1 MRAQPGRV
9 DEVGVVD
16 ASEVMERASYT
27 PGFGPREVGGIG
39 QNIQQHVGRVKNLS
53 AVPMGGHEAEEPLQ
67 IHNRPLRRRGKD
79 ACQGAGGRE
88 DPTIHTPLL
97 VEQIADGNL

>member
-1 MRAQPGRV
+1 
-9 DEVGVVD
+9 
-16 ASEVMERASYT
+16 MERASYT

-39 QNIQQHVGRVKNLS
+39 ENIEQHVGRVKYLS

-67 IHNRPLRRRGKD
+67 LHHGPLRRSGEDAGK
-79 ACQGAGGRE
+79 GTGGRE
-88 DPTIHTPLL
+88 DPTIHTPPI